1 MDKDSLKSLILLQE
15 KEERFFRL
23 LEEKGK
29 ILKEIQHFEQELSN
43 VLKEV
48 ENINKEKENIKK
60 LIEELLKT
68 IEKHEKNLKKI
79 TQSLRTIK
87 SKELYKNVL
96 REKSKTENAIINTKN
111 RLKQA
116 YIELSN
122 IENSNE
128 LKDLLL
134 KQKRLQEEIRNLK
147 EDLESIEQSIL
158 KAEKDIKD
166 YKDTLEK
173 SLIDF
178 YEDIKKRV
186 QPVFVPIDNKAC
198 SYCGTILPI
207 DFYNRLIQ
215 NNITSFMCPN
225 CQRIIYKQS
234 DIIK

>member
-23 LEEKGK
+23 LKEKEK

-79 TQSLRTIK
+79 TESLRTIK

-116 YIELSN
+116 YIQLSN

-147 EDLESIEQSIL
+147 KI
-158 KAEKDIKD
+158 
-166 YKDTLEK
+166 
-173 SLIDF
+173 
-178 YEDIKKRV
+178 
-186 QPVFVPIDNKAC
+186 
-198 SYCGTILPI
+198 
-207 DFYNRLIQ
+207 
-215 NNITSFMCPN
+215 
-225 CQRIIYKQS
+225 
-234 DIIK
+234 

>member
-1 MDKDSLKSLILLQE
+1 MDKDSLRSLILLQE

>member
-23 LEEKGK
+23 LKEKEK

-48 ENINKEKENIKK
+48 ENINKEKENTKK

-79 TQSLRTIK
+79 TESLRTIK

-116 YIELSN
+116 YIQLSN

-147 EDLESIEQSIL
+147 EDLESVEQSIL

-198 SYCGTILPI
+198 SYCGNILPI

-215 NNITSFMCPN
+215 NNISIFMCPN

>member
-1 MDKDSLKSLILLQE
+1 MDKDSLRSLILLQE

-23 LEEKGK
+23 LKEKEK

-43 VLKEV
+43 ALKEV

-79 TQSLRTIK
+79 TESLRTIK

-116 YIELSN
+116 YIQLSN

-186 QPVFVPIDNKAC
+186 KPVFVPIDNKAC

-215 NNITSFMCPN
+215 NNIPSFMCPN

>member
-1 MDKDSLKSLILLQE
+1 MDKDSLRSLILLQE

-23 LEEKGK
+23 LKEKEK

-48 ENINKEKENIKK
+48 ENINKEKENTKK

-79 TQSLRTIK
+79 TESLRTIK

-116 YIELSN
+116 YIQLSN

>member
-1 MDKDSLKSLILLQE
+1 MDKDSLRSLILLQE

-225 CQRIIYKQS
+225 CQRIIYKQY